1 MVFCHL
7 SKAQSIREVTNGLL
21 SAGGNVNHLGII
33 RKVPTKSSL
42 SYINSTRDWRVF
54 REYFFALYESLQHRG
69 YFKRK
74 KFFKIKKKIFMLDST
89 IIPLCLKVFDWAR
102 YRKEKGAIKLHILL
116 DYDGCMPKY
125 LFITE
130 GRQSDVKHAKYM
142 SLPPNSVLVIDRG
155 YIDFKL
161 LNQWSQENIF
171 FVTMI
176 KDSIKYTS
184 VEEKPLPEGKWENI
198 LKDEIIELSGL
209 ETKQSYPEKLRRL
222 VVYDEKQKRTIELLT
237 NNFNWTAETI
247 SELYRQRWQ
256 L

>member
-1 MVFCHL
+1 
-7 SKAQSIREVTNGLL
+7 
-21 SAGGNVNHLGII
+21 
-33 RKVPTKSSL
+33 
-42 SYINSTRDWRVF
+42 
-54 REYFFALYESLQHRG
+54 
-69 YFKRK
+69 
-74 KFFKIKKKIFMLDST
+74 
-89 IIPLCLKVFDWAR
+89 
-102 YRKEKGAIKLHILL
+102 
-116 DYDGCMPKY
+116 
-125 LFITE
+125 
-130 GRQSDVKHAKYM
+130 M

-171 FVTMI
+171 FVAMI
-176 KDSIKYTS
+176 KDSIKYTA

-209 ETKQSYPEKLRRL
+209 ETKQSYPEKLRRV

-256 L
+256 IEIFFKQLKNHLKIKSFIGTNENAIWIQIWTALITLLILKFLKEIAKYP